1 MLRQK
6 SCKQAHKRGKL
17 SIAEVDLFILEVRQ
31 MTVDDLEFA
40 VNITRTMDWNLEK
53 GDFLFMMELEPE
65 GCYVLADDEEKVGI
79 ATNVNFGRIAWFGN
93 LIVDKNRRDKGGGSL
108 LVRHSLGYLQEKGV
122 RTLGLYAYIERIPFY
137 ERLGFKK
144 DVQYVVLHGKPHS
157 SAVKAD
163 LALARTAKEF
173 RDVVNFDSACF
184 GESREK
190 SLGPIISD
198 LDNRCYMHKHNGQVD
213 GYVVAKIYGDA
224 AEIGPLVCPSGR
236 GDLAADLLR
245 EIISGLEEREVALFV
260 SEKEAAILAMLEDS
274 GFHESFRLTRMFWG
288 SPLMDRCLCLPE
300 SLERG

>member
-1 MLRQK
+1 M
-6 SCKQAHKRGKL
+6 
-17 SIAEVDLFILEVRQ
+17 LEVRQ

-65 GCYVLADDEEKVGI
+65 GCYVLLDDEEKVGI
-79 ATNVNFGRIAWFGN
+79 ATNVSYGRIAWFGN
-93 LIVDKNRRDKGGGSL
+93 LVVDRNRRDKGGGSL
-108 LVRHSLGYLQEKGV
+108 LVRRSLGYLQKKGV
-122 RTLGLYAYIERIPFY
+122 RTLGLYAYIDKIPFY

-144 DVQYVVLHGKPHS
+144 DVQYSVLHGKPPS
-157 SAVKAD
+157 SPVKAD

-173 RDVVNFDSACF
+173 REVINFDSTCF

-198 LDNRCYMHKHNGQVD
+198 LDNKCYMHKQNGQVD
-213 GYVVAKIYGDA
+213 GYVAAKIYGDAA

-236 GDLAADLLR
+236 DDLAADLLR
-245 EIISGLEEREVALFV
+245 EMISRLEGREIALFV

-274 GFHESFRLTRMFWG
+274 GFHESFRLARMFWG
-288 SPLMDRCLCLPE
+288 RPLVDSCLCLPE